1 MDPIIHGVSCDT
13 LRYASVPQSAME
25 WMSVPSAYRDEGE
38 HEVLLQTSEET
49 PVGLNAVYGDNALK
63 KSAVYDSF

>member
-1 MDPIIHGVSCDT
+1 
-13 LRYASVPQSAME
+13 ME